1 MDVVL
6 LASYCS
12 TNERCSYESMLGTMN
27 RFGKESTRPFQ
38 IVEEVS

>member
-12 TNERCSYESMLGTMN
+12 TNERRSYVSMVGTMN
-27 RFGKESTRPFQ
+27 RF
-38 IVEEVS
+38 